1 MSLCMNQWFMAY
13 GIRKKIHIIRVLIS
27 NYQLFMLQSTIPS
40 VSNIYCLFKKSY
52 FSMYRRTNHKEHQ
65 KKEVNYAVCL

>member
-1 MSLCMNQWFMAY
+1 
-13 GIRKKIHIIRVLIS
+13 
-27 NYQLFMLQSTIPS
+27 MLQSTKKS